1 MPLNIE
7 EMGDISLRLQL
18 EDERRILEVEVVS
31 IRNTNL
37 RAKLKSIDAL
47 KGIDFKKVRGATLVI
62 QDTIFTLEEL
72 VKSFKEL
79 PFEPEDSLQA
89 LLPKSLR
96 FVFGPP
102 GTGKTTHLAREEIM
116 PILEGDRPTKILVLT
131 PTNKAADVLVM
142 KLLEFLPDI
151 PESLMRF
158 GVTNND
164 AIETAGLL
172 KDSAFDFS
180 ETEHCCVITTITRFP
195 YDGFNNGKW
204 DYRLKNIDWDIILF
218 DEASMINLPSIVHTI
233 YQRPHAEF
241 VIAGDPFQIEPIVFA
256 EEWKGENVYS
266 LVNLQ
271 SFDPEIQ
278 QEEMTPFPFNVLN
291 LDTQYRAISTLG
303 YLYSHFAYD
312 GKLRHHRFPKDQR
325 PLSLKNLPL
334 DDVTVIR
341 FPVNKLET
349 LFRPQRLLGSHY
361 HIYSAILTVETVK
374 YLVKEIAAQMQPKEK
389 PWRIGII
396 CPYKAQATLVDKV
409 LSAQN
414 ISEPNVRWQCGTIHS
429 FQGDECE
436 IIITLL
442 NPPFYISKSPNMFLN
457 KKNILNVAI
466 SRASDYLIILQPD
479 TETENIENLYQIN
492 RIQGI
497 LDYFL
502 KGVCKKYNSR
512 EIEEILF
519 KAFDFIE
526 QNTFATTHQSVN
538 VYVQPE
544 KKYEIRC
551 EDTAV
556 DVQVN
561 KE

>member
-1 MPLNIE
+1 
-7 EMGDISLRLQL
+7 MGDISLRLQL

-47 KGIDFKKVRGATLVI
+47 QGIDFKKVRGATLVI

-79 PFEPEDSLQA
+79 SFEPEDSLRA
-89 LLPKSLR
+89 LLPESLR
-96 FVFGPP
+96 FIFGPP

-151 PESLMRF
+151 PQSLMRF

-172 KDSAFDFS
+172 KDMTFDFA
-180 ETEHCCVITTITRFP
+180 ETEHCCVVTTITRFP

-204 DYRLKNIDWDIILF
+204 DFKLKNIDWDIILF
-218 DEASMINLPSIVHTI
+218 DEASMISLPAIVHAI
-233 YQRPHAEF
+233 YQRPHSEF

-271 SFDPEIQ
+271 SFDPEVQ
-278 QEEMTPFPFNVLN
+278 QEQLTPTAFKILN

-312 GKLRHHRFPKDQR
+312 GKLRHHRYPTDQR
-325 PLSLKNLPL
+325 PLKLKNLPL

-341 FPVNKLET
+341 FPVHKLET
-349 LFRPQRLLGSHY
+349 LFRPQRLLSSHY

-374 YLVKEIAAQMQPKEK
+374 YLVKEIAAQMQSKEK

-414 ISEPNVRWQCGTIHS
+414 ISEPKVRWQCGTIHS

-442 NPPFYISKSPNMFLN
+442 NPPLHISKSPNMFLN

-479 TETENIENLYQIN
+479 TETENIENLYQVN

-497 LDYFL
+497 IDYFL
-502 KGVCKKYNSR
+502 KGVCQKYNSR
-512 EIEEILF
+512 EVEEILF
-519 KAFDFIE
+519 DSFDFIE

-561 KE
+561 ED

>member
-1 MPLNIE
+1 
-7 EMGDISLRLQL
+7 
-18 EDERRILEVEVVS
+18 
-31 IRNTNL
+31 
-37 RAKLKSIDAL
+37 
-47 KGIDFKKVRGATLVI
+47 
-62 QDTIFTLEEL
+62 
-72 VKSFKEL
+72 
-79 PFEPEDSLQA
+79 
-89 LLPKSLR
+89 
-96 FVFGPP
+96 
-102 GTGKTTHLAREEIM
+102 
-116 PILEGDRPTKILVLT
+116 
-131 PTNKAADVLVM
+131 
-142 KLLEFLPDI
+142 
-151 PESLMRF
+151 
-158 GVTNND
+158 
-164 AIETAGLL
+164 
-172 KDSAFDFS
+172 
-180 ETEHCCVITTITRFP
+180 
-195 YDGFNNGKW
+195 
-204 DYRLKNIDWDIILF
+204 
-218 DEASMINLPSIVHTI
+218 
-233 YQRPHAEF
+233 
-241 VIAGDPFQIEPIVFA
+241 
-256 EEWKGENVYS
+256 
-266 LVNLQ
+266 
-271 SFDPEIQ
+271 
-278 QEEMTPFPFNVLN
+278 
-291 LDTQYRAISTLG
+291 
-303 YLYSHFAYD
+303 
-312 GKLRHHRFPKDQR
+312 
-325 PLSLKNLPL
+325 
-334 DDVTVIR
+334 
-341 FPVNKLET
+341 
-349 LFRPQRLLGSHY
+349 
-361 HIYSAILTVETVK
+361 LTVETVK

-442 NPPFYISKSPNMFLN
+442 NPPLHISKSPNMFLN

-512 EIEEILF
+512 EVEEILF
-519 KAFDFIE
+519 EAFDFIE

-561 KE
+561 EG